1 MSMLRKLA
9 WFGLCVW
16 LTACADRTIAPIV
29 PLQPDTEQ
37 RSHTLLVA
45 TNRDRNEFGY
55 FDDSRSVETTYVKT
69 VVGIPRNH
77 EPGDAPKY
85 NDNPNPKKH
94 FTIAAQ
100 QELSDKNAFLSELRS
115 QLNALPP
122 ERREVTLF
130 VHGYFNA
137 YADSVFRGAQI
148 FSDFGNPGVGVVFSW
163 PSAGKPTGYTYDRE
177 SVLFA
182 RDSLE
187 EVLRTL
193 AQAGARNVLIMA
205 HSMGSLLTM
214 ETLRQ
219 IELTNPNWSQRN
231 ISGVVFISPDIAVDL
246 FEEQLE
252 RFDGLP
258 DPFVV
263 FTSNSDRAL
272 RLSSAINQGSDRLGQ
287 GKSLTKLSE
296 YPVVFVDVTDF
307 NEGAGNSHFV
317 VAESPAFIA
326 MLRGTAAHEEF
337 ARGRSRHF
345 LDAIT
350 DSTVRI
356 NQTVI
361 YDLDPEGETS
371 EAR

>member
-16 LTACADRTIAPIV
+16 LAACADRTIAPIV
-29 PLQPDTEQ
+29 PIQPDTTQ

-45 TNRDRNEFGY
+45 TNRDRNELGY
-55 FDDSRSVETTYVKT
+55 FEDSRSVETTYLKT
-69 VVGIPRNH
+69 VVGIPPSH

-85 NDNPNPKKH
+85 SDNPNPKKH

-100 QELSDKNAFLSELRS
+100 EELSDKSKFLRELRA

-148 FSDFGNPGVGVVFSW
+148 FSDFENPGVGVVFSW
-163 PSAGKPTGYTYDRE
+163 PSAGRPTGYTYDRE

-193 AQAGARNVLIMA
+193 SQAGARNVLIMA
-205 HSMGSLLTM
+205 HSMGGLLTI

-231 ISGVVFISPDIAVDL
+231 ISGVVLISPDIAVDL

-263 FTSNSDRAL
+263 FTSKSDRVL
-272 RLSSAINQGSDRLGQ
+272 RLSSAINEGSDRLGL
-287 GKSLTKLSE
+287 GNSSTKLSE
-296 YPVVFVDVTDF
+296 YPIVFVDVTDF
-307 NEGAGNSHFV
+307 NEGAGSSHFV
-317 VAESPAFIA
+317 VAESPALIA
-326 MLRGTAAHEEF
+326 MVSGAAAHEEF

-350 DSTVRI
+350 DSTVRV
-356 NQTVI
+356 NQAMI
-361 YDLDPEGETS
+361 YDLDPDRQTPD
-371 EAR
+371 AR